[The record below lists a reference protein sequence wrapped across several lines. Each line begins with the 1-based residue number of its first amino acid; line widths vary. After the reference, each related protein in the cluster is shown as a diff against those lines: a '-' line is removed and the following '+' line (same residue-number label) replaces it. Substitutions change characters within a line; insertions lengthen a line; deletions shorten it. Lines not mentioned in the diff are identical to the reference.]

1 MDNLSLLDAYHI
13 PRMCTECDGV
23 MVFKGVGEYHCE
35 KCGSVAYDDYGKVRL
50 YLEQNPGA
58 NAMTVEAETGVAQK
72 TIRLMLKES
81 RLQVAEGSATF
92 LVCENCRKPIRSG
105 RFCSECEVLY
115 HRNLEEQQRKL
126 NNLRGYGMDMS
137 NSDSGHRRFMRENDR

>member
-13 PRMCTECDGV
+13 PRVCTECEGI

-50 YLEQNPGA
+50 YLEKNPGA

-92 LVCENCRKPIRSG
+92 LLCENCRKAIRSG
-105 RFCSECEVLY
+105 RFCPECEVLY

-126 NNLRGYGMDMS
+126 NNLRGYGMDLGK
-137 NSDSGHRRFMRENDR
+137 NDSGHRRFMREND